1 MAYFKYFNEIGYDL
15 SREDEGLK
23 IRSITNVLNRTR
35 KKLEITNAAIFEQYF
50 INDGDRADTLAY
62 QYYDDSTLHWII
74 MYANYMTNPYYDWPL
89 TYFDLQK
96 YVAKKYDNINGIHH
110 YEDSDGNV
118 VDAPNTIISPS
129 GRTSGPAD
137 AITNFVYEERLND
150 QKRVIDIIRVEYV
163 EQIVNE
169 FKELL

>member
-23 IRSITNVLNRTR
+23 IRSITNVLNRVR

-50 INDGDRADTLAY
+50 VNDGDRADTLAY